1 MAMEV
6 EIAIVGG
13 GLGGLALA
21 VGLQERGI
29 QAHVFEK
36 APRLR
41 KHSGTSIGIANN
53 GTFDVHN
60 LEISHKAL
68 SLSPQ
73 LIPLAHGWRFQ
84 NSDSTS
90 CPLFT
95 VMHTT
100 MNAIL

>member
-29 QAHVFEK
+29 QAHVFER

-41 KHSGTSIGIANN
+41 KHSGTSISIAKN

-60 LEISHKAL
+60 LEISHK
-68 SLSPQ
+68 SLCPSSFHWHMVGAFRTLTQLRVLDSP
-73 LIPLAHGWRFQ
+73 
-84 NSDSTS
+84 
-90 CPLFT
+90 
-95 VMHTT
+95 
-100 MNAIL
+100 

>member
-41 KHSGTSIGIANN
+41 KHSGTAISVANN

-60 LEISHKAL
+60 LEISHKSI
-68 SLSPQ
+68 SLPQ
-73 LIPLAHGWRFQ
+73 LTPLAHGWRFQ
-84 NSDSTS
+84 NFDSTS
-90 CPLFT
+90 CPRFT

-100 MNAIL
+100 MNTVL

>member
-29 QAHVFEK
+29 QAHVFER

-41 KHSGTSIGIANN
+41 KHSGTSISLAKN

-60 LEISHKAL
+60 LEISHKSLSLPPAHSIGTWLAL
-68 SLSPQ
+68 SVL
-73 LIPLAHGWRFQ
+73 
-84 NSDSTS
+84 
-90 CPLFT
+90 
-95 VMHTT
+95 
-100 MNAIL
+100 